1 MRGTPSIPDHQI
13 ITSPVDHGSNY
24 SSQARRYFFAALSIL
39 LLTMLHYAPNAI
51 AEPAKP
57 LLKDIRF
64 EKASPREEMIHIT
77 VRDFSPPKL
86 FAIEGDQ
93 PRVVC
98 DFLGTG
104 LAGTVKT
111 EHTVDGNYIKRI
123 RVGIH
128 RDPTRTRV
136 VLDLAPE
143 HDYDV
148 RQMYVKN
155 QEIFILALTPSTPES
170 DAAKDDASPPVAIPS
185 VD

>member
-1 MRGTPSIPDHQI
+1 MRGTPFIPDHQM
-13 ITSPVDHGSNY
+13 ITSPADHGSNY
-24 SSQARRYFFAALSIL
+24 SSQAGRYFYAALSIL
-39 LLTMLHYAPNAI
+39 LLTMLHHPPNAI

-64 EKASPREEMIHIT
+64 EKASPQEEMIHIT
-77 VRDFSPPKL
+77 VRGFSPPKL
-86 FAIEGDQ
+86 FAIEGDK

-111 EHTVDGNYIKRI
+111 QHTVDGNYIRRI
-123 RVGIH
+123 RVGTH
-128 RDPTRTRV
+128 RDPTKTRV
-136 VLDLAPE
+136 VLDLTPE

-148 RQMYVKN
+148 RQMYVKD
-155 QEIFILALTPSTPES
+155 QETFILAITPLTPES
-170 DAAKDDASPPVAIPS
+170 DTAKDDPSPPVAIPS

>member
-1 MRGTPSIPDHQI
+1 
-13 ITSPVDHGSNY
+13 
-24 SSQARRYFFAALSIL
+24 
-39 LLTMLHYAPNAI
+39 MLHDAPSAI

-64 EKASPREEMIHIT
+64 EKASPQEEMIHIA

-86 FAIEGDQ
+86 FAIEGDN

-98 DFLGTG
+98 DFLGAG
-104 LAGTVKT
+104 LADTVKT
-111 EHTVDGNYIKRI
+111 QDTVDGNYIRRI

-128 RDPTRTRV
+128 RDPAKTRV

-148 RQMYVKN
+148 RQMYV
-155 QEIFILALTPSTPES
+155 QDQGIFILAITPATPES
-170 DAAKDDASPPVAIPS
+170 DTAKDDASPPVAIPS
-185 VD
+185 AD